1 MKTFPAKGLLF
12 SIHQYML
19 DLQKIIWTPNIS
31 VENISKTIAK
41 FTIKNLP
48 RGFGHTFGNGLR
60 RLILGYSYAWAITAL
75 KVKNAPHEYTV
86 LEWVKESVLD
96 MLMNFKALR
105 FKIDSH
111 IENITRVSQKFSW
124 IGQVMSNALKLPSWI
139 ELITEDIYLFEITD
153 PSAEIYMEYRIE
165 KGYGYIT
172 IHQLRER
179 ERKAES
185 TDTNLLLL
193 DNTFSVVDYVNY
205 SVEEVATDFAWGVKD
220 TLILEVKTL
229 SDIISP
235 KDLLKFAGKI
245 LSDYATLFMFDDA
258 FLDESLF
265 VGYEELKNNE
275 VIEVNNSGTVSV
287 KKQPIEILGLSERTR
302 NALLKNNIMFVEE
315 LELRK
320 KNELINMR
328 WVGRKAVD
336 EIEDS
341 LKIHG
346 KKLLN

>member
-1 MKTFPAKGLLF
+1 
-12 SIHQYML
+12 ML
-19 DLQKIIWTPNIS
+19 DIQKIIWTPNIS
-31 VENISKTIAK
+31 VENISKTAAK

-48 RGFGHTFGNGLR
+48 RWFGHTFGNSLR
-60 RLILGYSYAWAITAL
+60 RLVLGYSFAWAITAL

-96 MLMNFKALR
+96 MLMNFKSLR
-105 FKIDSH
+105 FKVDNHIDQ
-111 IENITRVSQKFSW
+111 ITWVSQKFSW
-124 IGQVMSNALKLPSWI
+124 VGQVFSNSLKLPSGI
-139 ELITEDIYLFEITD
+139 ELLTEDIYLFEITD

-185 TDTNLLLL
+185 TDTNILLI

-205 SVEEVATDFAWGVKD
+205 NVEEAATDFAGWLKD
-220 TLILEVKTL
+220 TLILEIKTL
-229 SDIISP
+229 SEIITP

-265 VGYEELKNNE
+265 VGYDELKTTE
-275 VIEVNNSGTVSV
+275 VETQSVNTNISV
-287 KKQPIEILGLSERTR
+287 KKQPIEILWLSERTR

-341 LKIHG
+341 LKVHG